1 MRAKRIYKN
10 KMFKSILDTMKEQ
23 AVGGNAPAAVE
34 NKANA
39 YFFIEGWC
47 AAKHI
52 PRKEIEAIKKE
63 VNQIIFDVFAK

>member
-1 MRAKRIYKN
+1 
-10 KMFKSILDTMKEQ
+10 MKEQ